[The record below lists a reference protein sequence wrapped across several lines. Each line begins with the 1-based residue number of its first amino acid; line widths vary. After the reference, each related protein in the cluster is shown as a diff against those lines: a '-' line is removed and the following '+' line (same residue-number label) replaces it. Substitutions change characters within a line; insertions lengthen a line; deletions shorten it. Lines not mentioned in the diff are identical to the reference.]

1 MHASNHFGGCFSS
14 VETEFSFV
22 VDALIVVDLG
32 NAADAARP
40 YQQSTETT
48 MRMLMRVRDLAFMA
62 VILCEC
68 FNRKKCVDAC
78 SSIYLRVFGK

>member
-14 VETEFSFV
+14 VETDFSFV
-22 VDALIVVDLG
+22 VDDLIVVDLG

-48 MRMLMRVRDLAFMA
+48 MSMLMRVRDLAFMA
-62 VILCEC
+62 
-68 FNRKKCVDAC
+68 A
-78 SSIYLRVFGK
+78 IYVNVSTRRNVSTPTRLFI